1 MTEKTVGT
9 DWKSSSIV
17 TLRHAAGADIYT
29 TNGKFKVL
37 NMRKSEL
44 YDDVTIGDVVY
55 KTKKS
60 DKDDDED
67 DEDDKKKA
75 KPKEAKAKEVKPK
88 EAKAKEAKAKEA
100 KKK

>member
-1 MTEKTVGT
+1 MSEKTVGT

-60 DKDDDED
+60 DKDDDD
-67 DEDDKKKA
+67 DNDDDKDDDDKKRKV
-75 KPKEAKAKEVKPK
+75 KPKEVKPK
-88 EAKAKEAKAKEA
+88 EVKPKEV